1 MPASG
6 TTHQVLISVPN
17 KVFRKAVVRN
27 LLKRRIRE
35 AYRLQKHKLPK
46 SGKLVMGFVY
56 TGKEVLPYAEIQQ
69 KVVLAL
75 GKAEKHLRQKS
86 TRDE

>member
-1 MPASG
+1 
-6 TTHQVLISVPN
+6 
-17 KVFRKAVVRN
+17 
-27 LLKRRIRE
+27 
-35 AYRLQKHKLPK
+35 
-46 SGKLVMGFVY
+46 VY

-75 GKAEKHLRQKS
+75 GKAEKYLRQKS